1 MLSLEDISEILRI
14 KLIGVVPESEAVL
27 HASNQGLPAVHL
39 DGTDVAEAYKDIVAR
54 FLGEDKPLRF
64 TEYQKPGLLQRL
76 FGSK

>member
-1 MLSLEDISEILRI
+1 MLSLDDISEILRI

-64 TEYQKPGLLQRL
+64 TDYQKPGLLQRL

>member
-39 DGTDVAEAYKDIVAR
+39 DGTDVAEAYKDVVAR

-64 TEYQKPGLLQRL
+64 TDYQKPGLLQRL